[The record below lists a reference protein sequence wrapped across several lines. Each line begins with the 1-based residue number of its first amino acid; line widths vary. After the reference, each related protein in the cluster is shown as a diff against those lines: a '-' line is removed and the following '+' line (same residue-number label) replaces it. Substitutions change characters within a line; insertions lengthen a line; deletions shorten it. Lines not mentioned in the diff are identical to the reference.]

1 MKTTTLLDRSLLA
14 AGGPAERGSSCREG
28 QRAQGMMLSDIDAF
42 ESQRITDVIYAR
54 GQRAQGMMLSNT
66 CRNEQ
71 RIDSARSTRSACT
84 SSIAAFAPL
93 RDCFSRRLCVKN
105 SVRFARPIPCTA
117 PPCVGH
123 DT

>member
-54 GQRAQGMMLSNT
+54 GQRAQGMMLSDIDDF
-66 CRNEQ
+66 ESQ
-71 RIDSARSTRSACT
+71 RITDVIYAR
-84 SSIAAFAPL
+84 
-93 RDCFSRRLCVKN
+93 
-105 SVRFARPIPCTA
+105 
-117 PPCVGH
+117 G
-123 DT
+123 